1 METVL
6 IEINAVADKESCKL
20 DIWAKTGMRQGKKC
34 VCGGGEVA
42 PPSRHNLRRHTP
54 SGADLE
60 LV

>member
-1 METVL
+1 MEIVL

-20 DIWAKTGMRQGKKC
+20 DIWAKTGMRQGKKY
-34 VCGGGEVA
+34 VGGEVA
-42 PPSRHNLRRHTP
+42 PPFRHNLRRHTL